1 MLNYNNWK
9 KLNESLMSHNLGLKS
24 QNNLGIMM
32 DKHMESYM
40 KSEEDEIEDEVEDEV
55 EDEDEEDEDEDEIEE
70 VDMEDAED
78 EEGEDEESE
87 DEDEESEDEESEE
100 EDEESEDEE
109 SEHEESEDMESKKED
124 EEGKNCWS
132 KCGYG
137 MASENTMPKHIPS
150 FEDWQ
155 KSVSSMLDNSCVTK
169 ANFDGIVNEEAAL
182 TGAVKQKA
190 AQLAAAVEK
199 QNLGMPQL
207 KTLAHQ
213 VIKMLQSELAEKV
226 SDSATKT
233 TLMNNIK
240 LAFKEAASEAETM
253 DNKKMKMNMKM
264 NMKKKMKKK

>member
-1 MLNYNNWK
+1 MLNYSNWK

-40 KSEEDEIEDEVEDEV
+40 KSEEDEVEDKVEEEDEVEDEK
-55 EDEDEEDEDEDEIEE
+55 DGEEEDEIEE

-87 DEDEESEDEESEE
+87 DEES

-109 SEHEESEDMESKKED
+109 SEDEESEDEESED

-169 ANFDGIVNEEAAL
+169 ANFDGMVNEEAAL

-213 VIKMLQSELAEKV
+213 IIKMLQGELAEKV

-240 LAFKEAASEAETM
+240 LAFKEAASEAEVA
-253 DNKKMKMNMKM
+253 DDSKKMKM